1 MRVGPLARSAVGD
14 VMDLIEMIM
23 VTLICCDAISVID
36 GFAVLAIY
44 FVASPIG
51 EAREHAGKHFART
64 AEAPNLK
71 FVRLNTLIA
80 LGQFCVIS
88 VRYQQ
93 EQVASIVRNSIAK
106 ERVTA
111 TLRRGR
117 SGGCAAF
124 AKLSVVVNA
133 SKFRVNGLNAH
144 CVKQMENTTSVK
156 LYKHVTIVSIDPNT
170 DFDLVKKLL
179 FFVLGATK
187 ESGTYEESGTGGTK

>member
-1 MRVGPLARSAVGD
+1 
-14 VMDLIEMIM
+14 MDLMEMIM
-23 VTLICCDAISVID
+23 VPLICCDAISVMN

-51 EAREHAGKHFART
+51 KAREHAEKHFAIT

-71 FVRLNTLIA
+71 FVRLEALIA
-80 LGQFCVIS
+80 LGQLCVVS
-88 VRYQQ
+88 VRHQDK
-93 EQVASIVRNSIAK
+93 VASIVRNSIAK

-111 TLRRGR
+111 TLMR
-117 SGGCAAF
+117 SGGGATF
-124 AKLSVVVNA
+124 ANLNVVMNA
-133 SKFRVNGLNAH
+133 SKFQVNGFYVH

>member
-14 VMDLIEMIM
+14 VIDLIEMKL

-88 VRYQQ
+88 VRHQ
-93 EQVASIVRNSIAK
+93 ERHQEKVASIVRNSIAK

-111 TLRRGR
+111 TLRRGG
-117 SGGCAAF
+117 SGVCATF
-124 AKLSVVVNA
+124 AELSVVVNA
-133 SKFRVNGLNAH
+133 SKFQVNGLNAH
-144 CVKQMENTTSVK
+144 CVKQMKITTS
-156 LYKHVTIVSIDPNT
+156 I
-170 DFDLVKKLL
+170 
-179 FFVLGATK
+179 
-187 ESGTYEESGTGGTK
+187 